1 MQNAQ
6 NPTQLS
12 IIKAFVDE
20 WRIRTSAQSILYL
33 THLAQLY
40 SKNHEGKALK
50 TSRDAVSSKMNAFRS
65 RNDAIDLRNSTQ
77 VFSAVNFEGS
87 DVVGSPN
94 EINKGSK
101 FDLIIG
107 DLPLGMHK
115 IDIEYQGTKLKIP
128 RSWGEIFQSL
138 WFLDQNGTALYLLE
152 PLGFSTGTGQKF
164 EKELNKNG
172 FYISAVFN
180 TPEKILQ
187 PETSITP
194 VIVVIIKTRPSKL
207 FIAELL
213 NERQSRQ
220 VVDMYFSLGDGN
232 DLKTGKYI
240 DLESFHGF
248 HRLKIKQQIERLET
262 QYKNYTEYILGN
274 LAIEI
279 NYVSAGDEFQEKDN
293 AIYIPKIGKSPVVS
307 KLSDAKLKH
316 QNYFQVVLREIAFNE
331 YVSAFFR
338 SALGQLILD
347 SLTSQTFIAHLN
359 KQDLEQALVALPK
372 PEEQRLIVN
381 TQKTMMRLKSAI
393 DDFDTE
399 LALNPTNSSSIQK
412 QLDSMLNAIGGLT
425 DVDKVYGLVREGESK
440 NTEFK
445 ETLSLDIK
453 KQTKE
458 KYIETSA
465 LKTVVAFLNTEG
477 GILLIGISD
486 EGKITGLN
494 DEIEKFYKNTDKF
507 LLQWKN
513 LLKQHV
519 GEEFY
524 PFIEYKVIKV
534 GDKLVLWVECKQS
547 PSPCYLDQNDFYVRT
562 NPATDKLEGPK
573 LVEYVKNHFKQ
584 YVF

>member
-1 MQNAQ
+1 MQNPRNQA
-6 NPTQLS
+6 QLS

-20 WRIRTSAQSILYL
+20 WKIRSSAKVKLYL
-33 THLAQLY
+33 RY
-40 SKNHEGKALK
+40 STFG
-50 TSRDAVSSKMNAFRS
+50 
-65 RNDAIDLRNSTQ
+65 
-77 VFSAVNFEGS
+77 VFSAVNFDNPHIVS
-87 DVVGSPN
+87 TSS
-94 EINKGSK
+94 EINKNSK

-107 DLPLGMHK
+107 DLPFGMK
-115 IDIEYQGTKLKIP
+115 PIDIEYQGTKLRIP
-128 RSWGEIFQSL
+128 RNWSEIFQSL
-138 WFLDQNGTALYLLE
+138 WSLEENGTALYLLE
-152 PLGFSTGTGQKF
+152 PLGFSTGAGLKF
-164 EKELNKNG
+164 EKELNKNR
-172 FYISAVFN
+172 FYVSAIFN
-180 TPEKILQ
+180 APEKILQ

-194 VIVVIIKTRPSKL
+194 IIVAITKAPPSKL

-213 NERQSRQ
+213 NEKQSEQ
-220 VVDMYFSLGDGN
+220 VVDMYFSSEDDT

-240 DLESFHGF
+240 DLESYHGF

-262 QYKNYTEYILGN
+262 QYKNYTEYTLGN

-279 NYVSAGDEFQEKDN
+279 NYVGAGGEFQEKNN
-293 AIYIPKIGKSPVVS
+293 AIYIPKIGKSPIVS

-316 QNYFQVVLREIAFNE
+316 QNYFQVVLRELAFNE

-338 SALGQLILD
+338 SDLGQLILD
-347 SLTSQTFIAHLN
+347 SLISQTFIAHLN

-381 TQKTMMRLKSAI
+381 TQKTMMRLKYAI
-393 DDFDTE
+393 DDLDTE

-412 QLDSMLNAIGGLT
+412 QLDSMLDAIGGLT
-425 DVDKVYGLVREGESK
+425 DVDKVYGITREGESK
-440 NTEFK
+440 HTEFK
-445 ETLSLDIK
+445 ETLSLDVK
-453 KQTKE
+453 KQIKE

-494 DEIEKFYKNTDKF
+494 DEIEKLYKNTDKF

-513 LLKQHV
+513 LLKEHV

-524 PFIEYKVIKV
+524 PFIEYKIIKV
-534 GDKLVLWVECKQS
+534 ADKLVLWVECQQS

-573 LVEYVKNHFKQ
+573 LVEYVKNHFK
-584 YVF
+584 